1 MFWEEGK
8 FGIKGKEV
16 PVKKI
21 IEYTDYR
28 RYIADYYAD
37 CKARKSFTWR
47 DFAKCAGFSSPVYLK
62 LVAEGKYS
70 LSEVAVERV
79 AMAMGL
85 KDWEVDYF
93 KVLVN
98 LNHAKDNESRR
109 EYFNE
114 MLRIAEAHKATVVEG
129 DSFRFFS
136 DWKNPVIRELAPAMP
151 GAKPLAMAHNC
162 MNKISAAEVSATLNF
177 LTKAGL
183 LKKNANGSYTQ
194 TEQFVTTGP
203 MEITPLAVCQMHRQ
217 MGEFAL
223 DTIENVPQN
232 QRHFSGLTMGLSSG
246 SYEKIV
252 REIGE
257 FRKKVASIVT
267 NDETVER
274 VYRLNLQLFPM
285 THVVSGKDTTE
296 NDACRLESANTND
309 DIEKEG

>member
-1 MFWEEGK
+1 M
-8 FGIKGKEV
+8 
-16 PVKKI
+16 KKI

-28 RYIADYYAD
+28 RYIADYYVD
-37 CKARKSFTWR
+37 RKARRAFTWR
-47 DFAKCAGFSSPVYLK
+47 DFAKSAGFSSPVYLK
-62 LVAEGKYS
+62 MVAEGKYS
-70 LSEVAVERV
+70 LSEAAVERV
-79 AMAMGL
+79 AEAMGL

-98 LNHAKDNESRR
+98 LNHAKDNDSRR

-151 GAKPLAMAHNC
+151 GAKPLAMARTC
-162 MNKISAAEVSATLNF
+162 MSKITAAEVSATLAF

-183 LKKNANGSYTQ
+183 LKKNTDGSYSQ

-203 MEITPLAVCQMHRQ
+203 MEITPLAVRQMHHQ

-223 DTIENVPQN
+223 DTIENVPQD
-232 QRHFSGLTMGLSSG
+232 QRHFSGLTMGLSTK
-246 SYEKIV
+246 SYNQIV
-252 REIGE
+252 KEIAE

-267 NDETVER
+267 SDDKVER
-274 VYRLNLQLFPM
+274 VYRLNMQLFPM
-285 THVVSGKDTTE
+285 THDVSG
-296 NDACRLESANTND
+296 NDAGA
-309 DIEKEG
+309 KEMDVKKFGEEG